1 MLSAYG
7 FPFLLAALVSYILTP
22 YIKTLAFKI
31 GAIDKPDNRKD
42 HQDRPAQRTGGA
54 EERQSHT
61 KHGCGQV
68 YDRTA
73 EVI

>member
-31 GAIDKPDNRKD
+31 GAIADMHFAPTSTCLLYTSPSPR
-42 HQDRPAQRTGGA
+42 
-54 EERQSHT
+54 ERSLSS
-61 KHGCGQV
+61 
-68 YDRTA
+68 
-73 EVI
+73 IPS